1 MEYGKYLAQKTKEEL
16 IDMILNTKKGTLVAA
31 GPFQRKIALRMCY
44 DGRGYCGL
52 VHQPNAKTIED
63 FLKRA
68 FVDSGLAKYSVQI
81 TFAGRTDKKV
91 SASGMVLSVVV
102 SSLVNNERQ
111 DRETLAGGLG
121 ESMDAIGTL
130 KYIEFNYDTI
140 LNTHLPQD
148 IRITGWCPV
157 PQSFCARH
165 DCILRSYRY
174 FFLPEGLDI
183 PLMKKA
189 CLIIREGTD
198 FRNLAKPLTR
208 REAERIADLDKHF
221 YRPIK
226 DIEIEEMSNY
236 CVLNISSRSFLH
248 NMVRKI
254 FWVLKEVGAGRKD
267 MLFVRN
273 VLSHERIVCGTSRP
287 EFLVFAGAEYEPK
300 LPFRSNSRVHD
311 FENAFVE
318 NLAMRSV
325 FDGMYTCSLRLDQL

>member
-1 MEYGKYLAQKTKEEL
+1 MEYGKFLAQKTKEEL
-16 IDMILNTKKGTLVAA
+16 IDMILNTKQGTRVAA
-31 GPFQRKIALRMCY
+31 GTFQRKIALRMCY

-68 FVDSGLAKYSVQI
+68 LVNSGIAKPGVQV

-102 SSLVNNERQ
+102 NSLVDTEKR
-111 DRETLAGGLG
+111 DADTLNGGLDG
-121 ESMDAIGTL
+121 GTGAAHTL
-130 KYIEFNYDTI
+130 KHIEFNYDTI
-140 LNTHLPQD
+140 LNTHLPPD

-165 DCILRSYRY
+165 NCVLRCYRY

-183 PLMKKA
+183 QLMKRA
-189 CLIIREGTD
+189 CLILREGKD

-208 REAERIADLDKHF
+208 REAEKIADLDRHF

-226 DIEIEEMSNY
+226 NIEIEDAGNY

-254 FWVLKEVGAGRKD
+254 FWVLKEVGSGRKD
-267 MLFVRN
+267 MLFVRKA
-273 VLSHERIVCGTSRP
+273 LGQERVVCGTSRP
-287 EFLVFAGAEYEPK
+287 EFLVFEGAEYEPK
-300 LPFRSNSRVHD
+300 LLFRRNSKVHN
-311 FENAFVE
+311 FKNTFVE
-318 NLAMRSV
+318 NIAVCSV
-325 FDGMYTCSLRLDQL
+325 FDEACAEPPRLN